1 MSKCA
6 SESNKGFYFGYFW
19 AWYMSSQI
27 VGNALG
33 ALIIQHTSGP
43 LFFMI
48 MATIMFGAVICF
60 FWLKMPPKTFVEL
73 EQNLEVLLSL
83 N

>member
-6 SESNKGFYFGYFW
+6 SETNKGFYFGYFW

-27 VGNALG
+27 VGNAVG
-33 ALIIQHTSGP
+33 ALIIQTTSGP
-43 LFFMI
+43 SFFVI
-48 MATIMFGAVICF
+48 MASIMFGSVTCF
-60 FWLKMPPKTFVEL
+60 CWLKMPYTSIEEK
-73 EQNLEVLLSL
+73 LEVLESF